1 MNKTNS
7 PSHCKQLERMYLSA
21 PFNALFQPQIQV
33 QEGQATITI
42 ELKPDYHHAANA
54 VHGSVYFKML
64 DDAAYFAAN
73 SLEPEFFMLTT
84 TFTTYL
90 TRPVSEGTLRAV
102 GRVVNQNRSQIIAEA
117 VVYNAADREIGR
129 GNGVFVR
136 SKNRLNAIA
145 GYRGDGGP

>member
-1 MNKTNS
+1 MNKSTNQA
-7 PSHCKQLERMYLSA
+7 HYHQLERMYLSA

-84 TFTTYL
+84 AFTTYL
-90 TRPVSEGTLRAV
+90 TRPVTEGIMRAA
-102 GRVVNQNRSQIIAEA
+102 GQVVNQNRSQIIAEA
-117 VVYNAADREIGR
+117 VVYNHAGKEIGR

-136 SKNRLNAIA
+136 SKNRLQAIP
-145 GYRGDGGP
+145 GYRGD